1 MEQPIQ
7 ASQHD
12 SDGQTRALESQIREC
27 YGRVVY
33 SHTVHEKCADIYL
46 KRLNLIK
53 NGQIIL
59 SAITTGTLL
68 ISLFGEGKLG
78 TIIGAIF
85 STILL
90 ALNTYTKD
98 YDLEKLAQ
106 KHSDTAAKLW
116 GIRESYLSLLTDMV
130 INSLSLDQVQA
141 KRDAL
146 QNLLE
151 SVYQNAPRTIEQA
164 YRLAQKALKVDEQMT
179 FSNEEI
185 NNFLP
190 NTLRINS

>member
-1 MEQPIQ
+1 
-7 ASQHD
+7 
-12 SDGQTRALESQIREC
+12 
-27 YGRVVY
+27 
-33 SHTVHEKCADIYL
+33 
-46 KRLNLIK
+46 
-53 NGQIIL
+53 
-59 SAITTGTLL
+59 
-68 ISLFGEGKLG
+68 
-78 TIIGAIF
+78 
-85 STILL
+85 
-90 ALNTYTKD
+90 
-98 YDLEKLAQ
+98 
-106 KHSDTAAKLW
+106 
-116 GIRESYLSLLTDMV
+116 MV